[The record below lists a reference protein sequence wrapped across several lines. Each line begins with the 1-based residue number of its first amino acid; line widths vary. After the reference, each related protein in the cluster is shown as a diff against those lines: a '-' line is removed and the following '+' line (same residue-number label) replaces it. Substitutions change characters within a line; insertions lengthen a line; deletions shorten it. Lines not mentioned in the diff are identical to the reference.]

1 MTTNETDIRKGTTD
15 TEERDTAPALPCMP
29 LLLTEEQA
37 AALLS
42 LSPRKVWE
50 LAARAVDRRIVL
62 VHATSPGNVSARV
75 AKIKGKAEAAA
86 WLKAGGEIEVW
97 GWNKRRNRWQVKIVA
112 LLISDREAAAQR
124 FAHA

>member
-1 MTTNETDIRKGTTD
+1 VVERWIERQRIRVDCFHFADI
-15 TEERDTAPALPCMP
+15 
-29 LLLTEEQA
+29 
-37 AALLS
+37 
-42 LSPRKVWE
+42 